1 MLSDT
6 LAAWYWSG
14 LVNGENGYKVHFIL
28 FKSYL
33 NKKQQYRDYLKNS
46 NYLYVKKHYKSQFKL
61 LDPFAYFKEEEVVV
75 ADGKPWRAPE
85 GDYMAQEIPEWMA
98 DNVEKLVDYR

>member
-1 MLSDT
+1 M
-6 LAAWYWSG
+6 
-14 LVNGENGYKVHFIL
+14 
-28 FKSYL
+28 
-33 NKKQQYRDYLKNS
+33 KNS

-85 GDYMAQEIPEWMA
+85 GDYMAQEIPEWMGG
-98 DNVEKLVDYR
+98 NVEKLVDYR